1 MSNAQIR
8 RYRAVEAK
16 RTKQR
21 RSANNYLFFSV
32 TPLSRDFLDNFLL
45 RALPEQFFCSTIP
58 AYFLSRHHTRQSS
71 LSMESIQTDQAP
83 LAIGPYSQAI
93 QANGFVFL
101 SGQIPLVPE
110 TMQIIE
116 GDIQAQTDRVF
127 ANIAAVLTA
136 AGSSLDKVVKTT
148 VFLADM
154 NDFTAM
160 NEVYAR
166 YFGEHHP
173 ARSTVQAA
181 RLPRDVRIEI
191 EVTALA

>member
-1 MSNAQIR
+1 M
-8 RYRAVEAK
+8 EA
-16 RTKQR
+16 
-21 RSANNYLFFSV
+21 
-32 TPLSRDFLDNFLL
+32 
-45 RALPEQFFCSTIP
+45 
-58 AYFLSRHHTRQSS
+58 
-71 LSMESIQTDQAP
+71 IQTDQAP

-93 QANGFVFL
+93 KTNGLVFL

-116 GDIQAQTDRVF
+116 GDVQAQTARVF
-127 ANIAAVLTA
+127 ENIRAVLEA
-136 AGSSLDKVVKTT
+136 AGSALDKVVKTT

-166 YFGEHHP
+166 YFGDHRP

-181 RLPRDVRIEI
+181 RLPRDVRVEI
-191 EVTALA
+191 EVIALA